1 MKHKTFQPLHVTDK
15 NQSVWDL
22 TSIQLAGW
30 TSLPILVTSLFI
42 LETNSIL
49 GAMLTIVV
57 GNAILW
63 FIRLG
68 IIMMS
73 YEHRKSTLDISRD
86 YLGTWGGYFIAVL
99 LLFSTLIWYVAQT
112 TAASKT
118 LTCLAI
124 IKENP
129 QIDQF
134 TQISVLL
141 GIASAFLCMNGISI
155 LKKLCTYSFPFLILA
170 FLIVLF
176 SLPDLSLKD
185 NGNALSLSGLS
196 LVLATNLGITADMP
210 TFFRHSRSWETSIK
224 ALTLIQ
230 LISLALG
237 LLSLYFGAI
246 INQHFEVHA
255 GLLSAE
261 SSLFSSSL
269 IFFVFLSVLCANV
282 ANVYSAS
289 VGWELVAPKALIG
302 RKEYLILGLG
312 LTTIFILIFD
322 LFPLEAVLHTSDS
335 SLVNLCLVLLLGYV
349 ISRYQKRPIRLFEQV
364 IYFAAWFLS
373 TSLDV
378 LQLINPQKTPP
389 DSLLFNVVVIIAVIF
404 LGFTGRRVVQFLG
417 RGFARR

>member
-1 MKHKTFQPLHVTDK
+1 MT
-15 NQSVWDL
+15 SVL
-22 TSIQLAGW
+22 
-30 TSLPILVTSLFI
+30 I
-42 LETNSIL
+42 LETNSVL
-49 GAMLTIVV
+49 GAMLTIVL

-63 FIRLG
+63 FIRLF

-73 YEHRKSTLDISRD
+73 HDDRKSTLDISRD
-86 YLGTWGGYFIAVL
+86 YLGSFGGYCIAVL

-118 LTCLAI
+118 LTCLAV

-134 TQISVLL
+134 TQISVFL

-155 LKKLCTYSFPFLILA
+155 LKRLCTYSLPFLILA
-170 FLIVLF
+170 FVFVLF
-176 SLPDLSLKD
+176 SIPDLSLKG

-196 LVLATNLGITADMP
+196 MVLATNLGITSDMP
-210 TFFRHSRSWETSIK
+210 TFFRHSRSWDTSIK

-230 LISLALG
+230 IISLVLG

-246 INQHFEVHA
+246 INQHFEVHKS
-255 GLLSAE
+255 LLSAE
-261 SSLFSSSL
+261 SNLFSAAL

-322 LFPLEAVLHTSDS
+322 LFPLEAVLHASDS
-335 SLVNLCLVLLLGYV
+335 SLVNLCLVLLFGYL
-349 ISRYQKRPIRLFEQV
+349 ISRYLKRPVSFFDKV
-364 IYFAAWFLS
+364 TYFTAWFLA
-373 TSLDV
+373 TCLDV
-378 LQLINPQKTPP
+378 LQLVSPQKIAP
-389 DSLLFNVVVIIAVIF
+389 DSLLFNFMLILAVLF
-404 LGFTGRRVVQFLG
+404 LSFAARTLLQFV
-417 RGFARR
+417 RNSSANY